1 MSRDLILIVAVT
13 AAVAGIFAWLWR
25 GGYLERLRTYIR
37 GTREELKKCSWP
49 SWEELKGST
58 TIVAIGIAILG
69 GFTFGIDQI
78 LFRLFVLFKI

>member
-1 MSRDLILIVAVT
+1 MQRDLVIIVVVAV
-13 AAVAGIFAWLWR
+13 AAGALFAWLWR

-58 TIVAIGIAILG
+58 TIVAICIFILG
-69 GFTFGIDQI
+69 GFTVAVDQI